1 LPESQLLMFAT
12 VVAQMHSL
20 RTGQVEMALATSIY
34 TFQLVWV
41 IPHYLAPAAAAAAAV
56 VEVTDGSGHD
66 APFIGVAALD
76 TAAGQVLL
84 GSWRDDEVRQQQ
96 QQPAL

>member
-1 LPESQLLMFAT
+1 M
-12 VVAQMHSL
+12 
-20 RTGQVEMALATSIY
+20 
-34 TFQLVWV
+34 
-41 IPHYLAPAAAAAAAV
+41 AAV

-84 GSWRDDEVRQQQ
+84 GSWRDDEVR
-96 QQPAL
+96 AAAASC